1 MRSLTQRDT
10 GANSRDPLALR
21 ASMPNPLDPSLPVPL
36 YHQAYVLMREWIV
49 AGRYPSGAQFPTE
62 ASLCEQLG
70 VSRITIKRALS
81 ELAAEGL
88 VTRHRGRGTLVSAP
102 KSRGVI
108 RAGFDEMMRSMRDIV
123 ETTDVELLREGQV
136 IPPPEVADDLELD
149 TRVPAHQILR
159 RRLLEGEPYVYSV
172 SYIPADVAAQFPEN
186 GAQQTSML
194 QLLINAGHPPLEAY
208 QRMTAT
214 AADDNVAAS
223 LDLKV
228 GAPVL
233 RAVRVFKTAALR
245 PVQHTT
251 MYFRPDRYEYTL
263 VLPAAEA
270 LD

>member
-1 MRSLTQRDT
+1 
-10 GANSRDPLALR
+10 
-21 ASMPNPLDPSLPVPL
+21 MPSPLDPSLPIPL
-36 YHQAYVLMREWIV
+36 YHQAYLTMRGWI
-49 AGRYPSGAQFPTE
+49 AGERFASGAQFPTE

-88 VTRHRGRGTLVSAP
+88 VTRHRGRGTIVSAP

-123 ETTDVELLREGQV
+123 ATTQVELIREALAA
-136 IPPPEVADDLELD
+136 PPPDVADDLELAEGEAA
-149 TRVPAHQILR
+149 RLVLR
-159 RRLLEGEPYVYSV
+159 RRLLDGAPYVYSA
-172 SYIPADVAAQFPEN
+172 SYVPADIAALFPAD
-186 GAQQTSML
+186 GTQQSSLLELLTTSG
-194 QLLINAGHPPLEAY
+194 NAPLEAY

-214 AADDNVAAS
+214 AADTAIAGQ
-223 LDLKV
+223 LGLPE

-233 RAVRVFKTAALR
+233 QVVRVFKTADQR

-263 VLPAAEA
+263 VLPAAETSKDGA
-270 LD
+270 A